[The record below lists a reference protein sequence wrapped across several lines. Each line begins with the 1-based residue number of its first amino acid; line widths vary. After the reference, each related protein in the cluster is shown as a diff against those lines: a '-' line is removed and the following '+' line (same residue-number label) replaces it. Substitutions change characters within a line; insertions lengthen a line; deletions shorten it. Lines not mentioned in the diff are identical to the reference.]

1 MNKKYQITLRFEHN
15 KQLRHIIQKVSI
27 ECELKASFLKFSYYG
42 PRRCYVSFQEKNVIK
57 HFYASATPMSQD
69 NYQNGYI
76 RIKVQL
82 RPT

>member
-1 MNKKYQITLRFEHN
+1 MNKQSQITSKFENN
-15 KQLRHIIQKVSI
+15 KQLRHMIQKIPS
-27 ECELKASFLKFSYYG
+27 ECELKAFFLQVRYYG
-42 PRRCYVSFQEKNVIK
+42 SRKCCVSFQEKNKIK